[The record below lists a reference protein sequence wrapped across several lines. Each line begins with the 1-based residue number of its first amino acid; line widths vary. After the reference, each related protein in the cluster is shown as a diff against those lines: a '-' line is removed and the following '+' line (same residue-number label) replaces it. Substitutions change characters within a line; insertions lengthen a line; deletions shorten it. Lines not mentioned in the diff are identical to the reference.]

1 MTMKAL
7 VTGSAGFIGLRIAWL
22 GLRADCTKSVRELGM
37 PQSPVERAVADAMT
51 WFGREGY
58 L

>member
-1 MTMKAL
+1 MKAL
-7 VTGSAGFIGLRIAWL
+7 VTGSAGFAAGRPHRE
-22 GLRADCTKSVRELGM
+22 GLRAECMKAVRELGM
-37 PQSPVERAVADAMT
+37 PQSPIATAVADAMA